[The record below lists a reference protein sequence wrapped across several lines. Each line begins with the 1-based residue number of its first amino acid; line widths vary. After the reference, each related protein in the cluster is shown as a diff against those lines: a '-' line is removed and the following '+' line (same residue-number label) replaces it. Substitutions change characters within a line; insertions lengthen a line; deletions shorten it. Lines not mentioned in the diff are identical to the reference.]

1 MQYNTITSSILVSIF
16 AASLSACGGSSSSS
30 ETQDSSNPSS
40 ETQDPSNPSSNTGND
55 NNATLIDTT
64 WSAGNDRMLGLAFTG
79 SNDAPTITMLKGTP
93 KAGQDGDIF
102 SVRTSTSA
110 NNELSEIKNIDNLND
125 RADLQDL
132 EVITANGSDYVIAC
146 QDGANTSGYE
156 KSASLHIFKLSDPAK
171 LKKIDVELINDFE
184 MRACNSISASF
195 GQGTSTAMEA
205 KVFMVGQSWIELP
218 SGSET
223 RESLAKV
230 SLTIDTEKAVDEAN
244 AIEVDAISLEHKEY
258 YSDAI
263 SSVTSWNSH
272 VYFTVFDDSE
282 GTNILKYMN
291 TALTSPTVEV
301 VDETVYDPFV
311 SGAAQSMI
319 VKDMFMIPAT
329 SATDYDTIYLVSSSS
344 EPGIVVARYRRDVK
358 LSDAMSLST
367 DSGTIN
373 CSDVITGVA
382 NQGVGQKLWCHDAT
396 DAGKIIETLSPVS
409 S

>member
-16 AASLSACGGSSSSS
+16 AASLSACGGSSS
-30 ETQDSSNPSS
+30 SS

-125 RADLQDL
+125 RTDLQDL
-132 EVITANGSDYVIAC
+132 EVITANGSDYAIAC

-218 SGSET
+218 SGGGEN

-230 SLTIDTEKAVDEAN
+230 LLTIDTEKAVDEVN
-244 AIEVDAISLEHKEY
+244 AIDVDAISLEHKEY

-311 SGAAQSMI
+311 SGTAQSMI

-344 EPGIVVARYRRDVK
+344 ESGIVVARYRRDLK